1 MNYNNLPDYMKNNGL
16 FCLGKVVTIRY
27 TLCNLKGGLAMDEI
41 VINTTTKQIGD
52 TLYIV
57 DSAISS
63 NTKETTYEKLK
74 RMILN
79 DTNTLLENMAS

>member
-1 MNYNNLPDYMKNNGL
+1 
-16 FCLGKVVTIRY
+16 
-27 TLCNLKGGLAMDEI
+27 MDEI

-63 NTKETTYEKLK
+63 NAKETTYEKLK